1 MKEFMKE
8 VKEEIKLIKVNQ
20 DGILRKVS
28 YIWWGIAVIAWI
40 GSFAAQIFF

>member
-28 YIWWGIAVIAWI
+28 YI
-40 GSFAAQIFF
+40 